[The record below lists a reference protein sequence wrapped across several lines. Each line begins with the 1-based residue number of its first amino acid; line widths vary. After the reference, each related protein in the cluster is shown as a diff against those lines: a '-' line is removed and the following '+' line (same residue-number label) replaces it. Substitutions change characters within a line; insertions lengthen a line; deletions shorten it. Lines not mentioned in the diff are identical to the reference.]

1 MSASV
6 GDLTETQLTGIP
18 GMDTVLHLNS
28 DLNLET
34 TSEIQV
40 ATLMVNLRQSTGTGR
55 GRCAFD
61 YAPSPNIDT
70 KSDAI
75 HGRPL

>member
-1 MSASV
+1 MNASV

-18 GMDTVLHLNS
+18 GMDTVVHLNS
-28 DLNLET
+28 ELNLET

-55 GRCAFD
+55 GRSVYD
-61 YAPSPNIDT
+61 HAPYPNIDT

-75 HGRPL
+75 HGRQL

>member
-18 GMDTVLHLNS
+18 GMDTVVHLNS
-28 DLNLET
+28 ELNLET

-40 ATLMVNLRQSTGTGR
+40 ATLMVNLRQSTDTGR
-55 GRCAFD
+55 GRGVFD
-61 YAPSPNIDT
+61 RAPYPNIDT

-75 HGRPL
+75 HARQL